1 MSLSNTGIDRFLQ
14 QNYYSKTQLNAGQL
28 DSRYYAESEF
38 LATSAGA
45 GDAGKPVKLNGSG
58 ALDATLYAASVVT
71 LTGTQTLTNKT
82 LTAPVISTISNTGTL
97 TLPTSTDTLVGRA
110 TTDTL
115 TNKTLTAPV
124 ISTISN
130 TGTLTLPTSTDT
142 LVGRATT
149 DTLTNKTLTAPTITN
164 PTVTGVETVAASLY
178 SGGSFSA
185 HTAAKAMNVWGAGTD
200 GTRFWAAAL
209 GMNVYWDGTNW
220 KVGGDGSTN
229 GGVLFLA
236 QGTGADWSTYTFPS
250 TGTTAQII
258 APGSLSTYLRST
270 VNDSAVPVTTS
281 GTQTLTAKTLTAP
294 VISTISNTGTLTL
307 PTSTDTLVGRATT
320 DTLTNKTISDGT
332 MSTSMSVTG
341 TSTFAGSVSETA
353 LSSDNIRIGVIAGLP
368 RIMFEDNGSTQWG
381 IDNSAGALRFITP
394 GVVQATIS
402 SSGVLAVIGSIT
414 AGGVAVPTISS
425 TSTLTNKTITDPLIS
440 RVYGGSAANDDLTIE
455 GTSSA
460 TKTSSYVILQP
471 SGGNT
476 VVGGLTTDHRFEVQD
491 AGASNYRITMN
502 LNVSGVNY
510 LNSYSAAPGTL
521 TAAPLTLVSSALGT
535 TGDTFRIET
544 TKTPTGAGAGSAGQ
558 IAWDTGFL
566 YICTASNVWKRV
578 ALSAF

>member
-38 LATSAGA
+38 LATSEGA

-58 ALDATLYAASVVT
+58 ALDATLYASSVVT
-71 LTGTQTLTNKT
+71 LTGTQ
-82 LTAPVISTISNTGTL
+82 
-97 TLPTSTDTLVGRA
+97 
-110 TTDTL
+110 
-115 TNKTLTAPV
+115 
-124 ISTISN
+124 
-130 TGTLTLPTSTDT
+130 
-142 LVGRATT
+142 
-149 DTLTNKTLTAPTITN
+149 TLTNKTLTAPTITN

-270 VNDSAVPVTTS
+270 VNASAVPVTTS

-320 DTLTNKTISDGT
+320 DTLTNKTLTAPVIST
-332 MSTSMSVTG
+332 ISNTG
-341 TSTFAGSVSETA
+341 TLTLPTSTDTLVG
-353 LSSDNIRIGVIAGLP
+353 R
-368 RIMFEDNGSTQWG
+368 
-381 IDNSAGALRFITP
+381 
-394 GVVQATIS
+394 AT
-402 SSGVLAVIGSIT
+402 T
-414 AGGVAVPTISS
+414 D
-425 TSTLTNKTITDPLIS
+425 TLTNKTLTAPNFGLSNWSIGTLTTNPLINWDNNDYVTYDRIANQLNFVVS
-440 RVYGGSAANDDLTIE
+440 STTVIGVTASGLAVTGALSASTTFSAATSATTPTLYGGSAANADLTLE

-460 TKTSSYVILQP
+460 TKTSSTVYLQP
-471 SGGNT
+471 TGGTVGVGFASDPGQPFAVRLNNSAVYISPYNGAVDQGLIYAYNPATPADIPMVIQGSYVRLISLSGS
-476 VVGGLTTDHRFEVQD
+476 RYQM
-491 AGASNYRITMN
+491 Y
-502 LNVSGVNY
+502 
-510 LNSYSAAPGTL
+510 GT
-521 TAAPLTLVSSALGT
+521 
-535 TGDTFRIET
+535 F
-544 TKTPTGAGAGSAGQ
+544 TPTGSADATGTEGDVSFDASYMYRKTAAG
-558 IAWDTGFL
+558 
-566 YICTASNVWKRV
+566 WKRA
-578 ALSAF
+578 ALSTF